1 MNYSINTH
9 TPRVIFSVLFLFL
22 SLFSTLNAQEC
33 DVTRTANNGPS
44 QLCLGD
50 VADIMLFECVDW
62 QNVTYEWTVEKC
74 FFDPATLTTDCNNV
88 TILTPTPI
96 STTLPSLNYTCNETG
111 VLQFKVNVRDNVSG
125 QIIATPCT
133 GGPLCLTASVEVFGT
148 KVPDFTITETTC
160 SYDPVRD
167 EYSRTIEITPTVNTD
182 LSGFFMGIFI
192 TVDWGDGQNEHGIV
206 NAIGSNSRTFSHTYT
221 WSPSANPNPSFLIDV
236 TAKNQPFIVALNHCN
251 TLEQFALTY
260 EPSVNLA
267 DLVYE
272 VAESNCDQQTICFLN
287 LSDFIAMR
295 IYNEQGDLIDQLEP
309 GPNPCFSFTES
320 GNYTLL
326 LVDQQS
332 VCPYFYY
339 LSVTLSPDDAGELTT
354 TSTSISPGDP
364 FNLNL
369 TNPHNGF
376 VSYEFLFNDCS
387 GASYWLPMEMG
398 PADQFNSY
406 QVPSWIT
413 EQLVPCML
421 NENFEFCFRAKV
433 FCEEVDI
440 SYLDNDTGTA
450 SNIVCLPICV
460 GGDGNPGG
468 GGGDDP
474 NDPGQWLQ
482 GQQGDTHSI
491 QERTKKASASTSVY
505 PNPSKGIFNIEIP
518 ANETGTLA
526 NLEIVNILGQVVWQ
540 EEVDESQN
548 TSLTLDLSKHSSGTY
563 FVRLLSERGTTHLS
577 TIVITK

>member
-9 TPRVIFSVLFLFL
+9 TPRAIFSVLFLFL

-33 DVTRTANNGPS
+33 DVTRTANNGPA

-74 FFDPATLTTDCNNV
+74 FFDPSTLTTDCNNV

-148 KVPDFTITETTC
+148 KVPDFTITETSC
-160 SYDPVRD
+160 NYDPIRD
-167 EYSRTIEITPTVNTD
+167 EYSKTIEITPTINAD
-182 LSGFFMGIFI
+182 LSGLLIGVNL
-192 TVDWGDGQNEHGIV
+192 TVDWGDGQSNQRIISG
-206 NAIGSNSRTFSHTYT
+206 ANSRTFSHTYT
-221 WSPSANPNPSFLIDV
+221 WSMSANPSPSFPILV
-236 TAKNQPFIVALNHCN
+236 TAKNEISVFEMDHCN
-251 TLEQFALTY
+251 TLESFTLSY
-260 EPSVNLA
+260 EPSVILT
-267 DLVYE
+267 DLTYE
-272 VAESNCDQQTICFLN
+272 IVESNCDQQILCFSD
-287 LSDFIAMR
+287 LSEFIALR
-295 IYNEQGDLIDQLEP
+295 IYNEQGELIDQFDP
-309 GPNPCFSFTES
+309 STSPCITFTEN
-320 GNYTLL
+320 GNYTFQ
-326 LVDQQS
+326 LVDIQS

-339 LSVTLSPDDAGELTT
+339 IEITLSPEEAGELTT

-440 SYLDNDTGTA
+440 SYLDNNTGTA
-450 SNIVCLPICV
+450 SNIICLPICV

-482 GQQGDTHSI
+482 GQQDDTHSI
-491 QERTKKASASTSVY
+491 QERTQKASASTTVY
-505 PNPSKGIFNIEIP
+505 PNPSKGIVNIEMP

-563 FVRLLSERGTTHLS
+563 FVRLLSDNGTTHLS

>member
-9 TPRVIFSVLFLFL
+9 TPRAIFSVLFLFL
-22 SLFSTLNAQEC
+22 SLFSSLNAQEC
-33 DVTRTANNGPS
+33 DVTRTANNGPA

-74 FFDPATLTTDCNNV
+74 FFDPSTLTTDCNNV

-133 GGPLCLTASVEVFGT
+133 GGPLCLTASVEIFGT
-148 KVPDFTITETTC
+148 KVPDFTITETSC
-160 SYDPVRD
+160 NYDPIRD
-167 EYSRTIEITPTVNTD
+167 EYSKTIEITPTINAD
-182 LSGFFMGIFI
+182 LSGLLIGVNL
-192 TVDWGDGQNEHGIV
+192 TVDWGDGQSNQRIISG
-206 NAIGSNSRTFSHTYT
+206 ANSRTFSHTYT
-221 WSPSANPNPSFLIDV
+221 WSMSANPSPSFPILV
-236 TAKNQPFIVALNHCN
+236 TAKNEISVFEMDHCN
-251 TLEQFALTY
+251 TLESFTLSY
-260 EPSVNLA
+260 EPSVILT
-267 DLVYE
+267 DLTYE
-272 VAESNCDQQTICFLN
+272 IVESNCDQQILCFSD
-287 LSDFIAMR
+287 LSEFIALR
-295 IYNEQGDLIDQLEP
+295 VYNEQGELIDQFDP
-309 GPNPCFSFTES
+309 STSPCITFTEN
-320 GNYTLL
+320 GNYTFQ
-326 LVDQQS
+326 LVDIQS

-339 LSVTLSPDDAGELTT
+339 IEITLSPEEAGELTT

-364 FNLNL
+364 FHLNL

-376 VSYEFLFNDCS
+376 VSYELWVNDCG
-387 GASYWLPMEMG
+387 GASYWLPLEMG
-398 PADQFNSY
+398 PADQFNTY

-413 EQLVPCML
+413 EQLTPCML
-421 NENFEFCFRAKV
+421 NENFEFCFRTKV

-440 SYLDNDTGTA
+440 SYLDNNTGTA
-450 SNIVCLPICV
+450 SNIICLPICV

-474 NDPGQWLQ
+474 NDPGHWLQ
-482 GQQGDTHSI
+482 GQQDDTHSI
-491 QERTKKASASTSVY
+491 QERTQKASASTTVY
-505 PNPSKGIFNIEIP
+505 PNPSKGIVNIEMP

-563 FVRLLSERGTTHLS
+563 FVRLLSDNGTTHLS